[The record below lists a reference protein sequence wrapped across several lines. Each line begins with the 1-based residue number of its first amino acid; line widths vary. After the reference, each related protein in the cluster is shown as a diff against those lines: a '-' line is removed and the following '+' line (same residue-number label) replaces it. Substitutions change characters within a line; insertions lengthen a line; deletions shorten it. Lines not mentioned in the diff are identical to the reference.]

1 MIVKNIRFHGNLI
14 NMEKI
19 ANLSNFI
26 FKLLLCHKFDVNFFN
41 NERKGQGSSILK
53 EFELLILQYVIH
65 LYKP

>member
-1 MIVKNIRFHGNLI
+1 MYQW
-14 NMEKI
+14 
-19 ANLSNFI
+19 
-26 FKLLLCHKFDVNFFN
+26 KFDVNFFN